1 RFSRDWSSDVCSS
14 DLLLWLRTT
23 APGRA
28 RGPRSGRA
36 VLLDGAFPAEL
47 DFVQEIREL
56 ADGGAIAT
64 RWSGI
69 VHVVDGAGAVRT
81 RRLPRP
87 EPRGLFYTAV
97 PARPDAARDPLPL
110 CATFCGAAPA
120 VVCTVP

>member
-81 RRLPRP
+81 RRLPDRKSVGQGKG
-87 EPRGLFYTAV
+87 RQHG
-97 PARPDAARDPLPL
+97 
-110 CATFCGAAPA
+110 
-120 VVCTVP
+120 